1 MSDLESVDHETY
13 GSLKWMMDN
22 DITDILY
29 ETFSVETKDAVGDL
43 KVHDLIP
50 DGRNIEVDNDNKLE
64 YINAQLLYI
73 LCTRVEYQCVAFA
86 SGLFSVIPSELLS
99 VFSYCELEILACGVP
114 AVDVDD
120 WEKHTVYRSTNAQ
133 HQVVRWLWE
142 CVREFSDEQR

>member
-64 YINAQLLYI
+64 YKL
-73 LCTRVEYQCVAFA
+73 
-86 SGLFSVIPSELLS
+86 
-99 VFSYCELEILACGVP
+99 
-114 AVDVDD
+114 
-120 WEKHTVYRSTNAQ
+120 
-133 HQVVRWLWE
+133 
-142 CVREFSDEQR
+142 